1 MDAVNVSQLKSS
13 GLLGDDG
20 KALAAVTY
28 DKNADGTP
36 KYTSATLAGVGG
48 TTLSNVKAGKADMD
62 AVNVSQLKSSGLLG
76 DDGKSLAAVTYDKN
90 ADGTPKYTSATLGGA
105 GGTTLSNVKAGK
117 ADMDAV
123 NVSQLKSSGLL
134 GEDGKSLAAVTYDK
148 NADGTPKYTSATLAG
163 VGGTTL
169 SNVKAGKA
177 DMDAVNVSQLK
188 SSGLIGEGGKALAAV
203 TYDKNADGT
212 PNYRQV
218 TLGGMDARQTVKLSN
233 VATGVE
239 GTDAV
244 NVDQLAGGLDDLE
257 DKLVNGA
264 IDFKYIKV
272 KSSGVAAR
280 AVGDQTVAIGAGAN
294 ATSRYA
300 MALGS
305 GARATGVNSVAIGYN
320 SVAEEADTV
329 AVGSEGKTRRIVH
342 VGEGRVDAQS
352 TDAVN
357 GSQLYAALDQINA
370 SVAEQQNH
378 LMALKQ
384 TRDVSSKPGSF
395 VAIEGFGDD
404 GSIPNIASMN
414 GRDPLSGTAAAIG
427 VASAAAGV
435 NAVAVGLQ
443 SVAGSDHSVGIG
455 SMAQTGVDHEYSVA
469 IGSMVT
475 TNGVRA
481 IAVGSEAKANGDNS
495 VALGNNKVGAIG
507 DSSVA
512 IGDGAK
518 TMVGARNSIAMGKS
532 ASVMQNVSDAMA
544 LGTNANVTAAGAGG
558 VALGA
563 DSVANR
569 GNALSVGSEQVQRQ
583 IVNVAKGTQ
592 GTDAVNLSQLKGV
605 TDALGGGTSI
615 AGDGTIT
622 APSYKVGDKV
632 YDNVGDALAAA
643 GQGGTDPNA
652 VAYDGAQKDKVT
664 LAGTDGT
671 TLSNV
676 KAGELSATS
685 KDAVTGAQLFATN
698 ESLGGLQQSLKDG
711 GVIDPTTGESLA
723 VTYADATKAKAT
735 LAGAD
740 GTILSNVKAGV
751 ADKDAVNVSQLK
763 SSGLIGDDGKS
774 VAAVTYDRNQD
785 GTANF
790 GSVTLG
796 GMGATVPVALHN
808 VATGKTSTDAV
819 NVSQLTGVTEALGGG
834 AGIDAD
840 GTVKAPSYTVGGKT
854 YTNVNDALKAAAES
868 GNGGVGGTDPNAVA
882 YDDASKAH
890 VTLGGSNGTVIGNV
904 ASGSL
909 AADSTD
915 AVNGAQM
922 NAMARDVAEGLGG
935 HASFDPV
942 TGKLT
947 APTYEL
953 SDAKGG
959 TTQYRNVGD
968 AMSNLDERVSGN
980 TTRIDSLQ
988 AVAENAVQYDDA
1000 SRGAVSLGGKNAAA
1014 PVALK
1019 NVADGADDTDAVNV
1033 RQLRSAGLVGDNGQ
1047 LQSAVVYDKHADGTT
1062 NYASV
1067 TLGGAGVSA
1076 PVALHNVASGKD
1088 SKDAVN
1094 VSQLRGVTNALGG
1107 GATIDPSTGEVIAP
1121 TYEIGGEKFD
1131 SAGAA
1136 LTNIDNR
1143 VTKLQNG
1150 IGESV
1155 SLAGAVVYDKLP
1167 DGTPNY
1173 GRVTLGNGLSSGP
1186 VVLTNVAKGSQEHDA
1201 VNFGQFSE
1209 LRGKV
1214 DDLGGRI
1221 TGLGESGNGNG
1232 SGGGGTSG
1240 TSVIGG
1246 TGGNGSTSG
1255 QILAAKPGDGNGNT
1269 AAGSGAQ
1276 VANGVNDG
1284 STFGANAKVNA
1295 EGGTAV
1301 GQGASVA
1308 SGATNAVAIGR
1319 DSAATE
1325 ANTVSV
1331 GKEGAER
1338 RIVHVAD
1345 GVKATD
1351 AVSKGQ
1357 FDRAMGG
1364 MQGQINDLSRNAYS
1378 GIAAATALA
1387 MIPSVDP
1394 GKNISFGIG
1403 GASYKGYQAISLG
1416 GEARITENIKMR
1428 AGVGLS
1434 SGGNTFGV
1442 GAAYQW

>member
-1 MDAVNVSQLKSS
+1 D
-13 GLLGDDG
+13 
-20 KALAAVTY
+20 
-28 DKNADGTP
+28 
-36 KYTSATLAGVGG
+36 
-48 TTLSNVKAGKADMD
+48 LSNVKAGKADMD
-62 AVNVSQLKSSGLLG
+62 AVNVSQLKSSGL
-76 DDGKSLAAVTYDKN
+76 VDK
-90 ADGTPKYTSATLGGA
+90 D
-105 GGTTLSNVKAGK
+105 
-117 ADMDAV
+117 
-123 NVSQLKSSGLL
+123 
-134 GEDGKSLAAVTYDK
+134 
-148 NADGTPKYTSATLAG
+148 
-163 VGGTTL
+163 
-169 SNVKAGKA
+169 
-177 DMDAVNVSQLK
+177 
-188 SSGLIGEGGKALAAV
+188 GKALAAV

-212 PNYRQV
+212 PDYRKV
-218 TLGGMDARQTVKLSN
+218 TLGGMDVRQTVKLSN
-233 VATGVE
+233 VATGVA

-244 NVDQLAGGLDDLE
+244 NVDQLTGGLDDLE

-272 KSSGVAAR
+272 KSNGIAAR

-294 ATSRYA
+294 ATNRYA

-320 SVAEEADTV
+320 SVAEEADTI

-455 SMAQTGVDHEYSVA
+455 SMAQTGVDQEYSVA

-495 VALGNNKVGAIG
+495 VALGNNKVSAIG

-512 IGDGAK
+512 VGDGAK
-518 TMVGARNSIAMGKS
+518 TMVGARNSIAMGTS

-544 LGTNANVTAAGAGG
+544 LGANASVTAAGAGG

-563 DSVANR
+563 GSVANR
-569 GNALSVGSEQVQRQ
+569 GNALSIGSEQMQRQ

-605 TDALGGGTSI
+605 TDALGGGTTI

-632 YDNVGDALAAA
+632 YNNVGDALAAA
-643 GQGGTDPNA
+643 GQGQGGTDPNA
-652 VAYDGAQKDKVT
+652 VAYDSAQKDAVT
-664 LAGTDGT
+664 LAGADGT
-671 TLSNV
+671 TLTNV
-676 KAGELSATS
+676 KTGELSATS

-698 ESLGGLQQSLKDG
+698 ENLAGLQQSLKDG

-735 LAGAD
+735 LAGAE

-763 SSGLIGDDGKS
+763 SSGLIGNDGKAI
-774 VAAVTYDRNQD
+774 AAVTYDRNQD
-785 GTANF
+785 GTANV

-796 GMGATVPVALHN
+796 GMGAAVPVALHN
-808 VATGKTSTDAV
+808 VASGKISTDAV

-840 GTVKAPSYTVGGKT
+840 GSVKAPSYTVGGKT

-868 GNGGVGGTDPNAVA
+868 GNGGVGGTDPKAVA
-882 YDDASKAH
+882 YDDASKTH

-904 ASGSL
+904 ANGSL

-922 NAMARDVAEGLGG
+922 NAIARDVAQGLGG
-935 HASFDPV
+935 RASFDPV

-1076 PVALHNVASGKD
+1076 PVALHNIASGKD
-1088 SKDAVN
+1088 STDAVN
-1094 VSQLRGVTNALGG
+1094 VSQLRGVTSALGG
-1107 GATIDPSTGEVIAP
+1107 GATIDPSTGKVIAP

-1131 SAGAA
+1131 NAGAA

-1143 VTKLQNG
+1143 VTKIQNG
-1150 IGESV
+1150 IGDSV

-1167 DGTPNY
+1167 EGTPNY
-1173 GRVTLGNGLSSGP
+1173 GRVTLGNGMSSGP
-1186 VVLTNVAKGSQEHDA
+1186 VVLTNVAKGTQEHDA

-1221 TGLGESGNGNG
+1221 AGLGESGSG
-1232 SGGGGTSG
+1232 SGSSGGGTSG
-1240 TSVIGG
+1240 TGAIDV
-1246 TGGNGSTSG
+1246 TGGSGSTSG
-1255 QILAAKPGDGNGNT
+1255 QILAAKPGDGNGNS

-1284 STFGANAKVNA
+1284 STFGANSKVNA

-1308 SGATNAVAIGR
+1308 SGATNAVAIGH

-1338 RIVHVAD
+1338 RIVNIAD

-1403 GASYKGYQAISLG
+1403 GASYKGYQAVSLG